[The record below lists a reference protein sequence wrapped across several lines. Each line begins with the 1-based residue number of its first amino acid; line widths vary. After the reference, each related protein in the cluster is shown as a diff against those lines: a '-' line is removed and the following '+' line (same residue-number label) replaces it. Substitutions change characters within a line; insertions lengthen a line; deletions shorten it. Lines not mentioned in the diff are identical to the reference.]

1 MQKILITGSSGY
13 IGSSLCVF
21 LEKKYIIKG
30 LDKNSSNYFK
40 LTRINLLNI
49 QKLNQVLKSFKPD
62 IVVHLAAQSLVD
74 ETVNKK
80 KYLLNNIKV
89 TKNLLLCLKKNKISN
104 LIFSSTAAVYKYKDK
119 ALKESDRLMPI
130 STYAKTKYECEKL
143 IKASNLNYIILR
155 FFNVCSSLNI
165 KNKIIGELHNPETHL
180 IPTVVYKSIFKKKIY
195 IYGNSFKTKDGTCI
209 RDYVHIKDICL
220 AIKKS
225 IIKIWNS
232 KKIKEVINIGSQ
244 SNLTNIDI
252 LNHVKKITKMDLNF
266 KITKNRKGDLDKL
279 SCAIT
284 KAKKKLDWT
293 PLNSNINKII
303 RDEIA
308 WVNHLKKNKIKRRF
322 KNYL

>member
-40 LTRINLLNI
+40 FTRINLLNI

-119 ALKESDRLMPI
+119 AL
-130 STYAKTKYECEKL
+130 
-143 IKASNLNYIILR
+143 
-155 FFNVCSSLNI
+155 
-165 KNKIIGELHNPETHL
+165 
-180 IPTVVYKSIFKKKIY
+180 
-195 IYGNSFKTKDGTCI
+195 
-209 RDYVHIKDICL
+209 
-220 AIKKS
+220 
-225 IIKIWNS
+225 
-232 KKIKEVINIGSQ
+232 
-244 SNLTNIDI
+244 
-252 LNHVKKITKMDLNF
+252 
-266 KITKNRKGDLDKL
+266 RK
-279 SCAIT
+279 
-284 KAKKKLDWT
+284 
-293 PLNSNINKII
+293 
-303 RDEIA
+303 
-308 WVNHLKKNKIKRRF
+308 
-322 KNYL
+322 